1 MWSRAVV
8 ESESQM
14 DYDEILLDAEERMDK
29 GLEVLRS
36 EFRTMR
42 TGRAHPGLVE
52 GVRVDYYGTATPL
65 KQIANVSAPQAD
77 MLVVKPFDPS
87 SIADIEKG
95 ILKSDIGI
103 TPMNDGKL
111 IRLKVPPLSEERRKQ
126 LVARAKEVAEETRV
140 SIRNVRRDANR
151 HADQAQKDGEL
162 SEDSQ
167 HGLKGEIQKLTK
179 TKESAVDGELKRK
192 TDELMEV

>member
-1 MWSRAVV
+1 
-8 ESESQM
+8 M

-29 GLEVLRS
+29 GLEVLRA

-52 GVRVDYYGTATPL
+52 GVRVDYYGSPTPL
-65 KQIANVSAPQAD
+65 KQIANVSAPEAD
-77 MLVVKPFDPS
+77 LLVVKPFDPS

-111 IRLKVPPLSEERRKQ
+111 LRLKVPPLSEERRKQ

-167 HGLKGEIQKLTK
+167 HGLKDEIQKLTK
-179 TKESAVDGELKRK
+179 AKESAVDEELKRK
-192 TDELMEV
+192 TGELMEV

>member
-1 MWSRAVV
+1 
-8 ESESQM
+8 M

-52 GVRVDYYGTATPL
+52 GVRVDYYGTPTPL
-65 KQIANVSAPQAD
+65 KQIANVSAPEAD

-103 TPMNDGKL
+103 PPMNDGKL

-151 HADQAQKDGEL
+151 HADQAQKGGEL
-162 SEDSQ
+162 SEDGQ
-167 HGLKGEIQKLTK
+167 HGLKDEIQKLTK
-179 TKESAVDGELKRK
+179 TKESSVDEELKRK
-192 TDELMEV
+192 SDDLMQV